1 MILPISALARS
12 SCNFGKLFL
21 KQQDR
26 TARRLSGP
34 VFLRREIRKNDFFQR
49 PRSLSLAL
57 LDSLFPLFGF
67 AIFPQPGEICQRQNL
82 WQNWELCRTAKA
94 SHFEERLS
102 PVGERCRVS
111 DRVGN
116 VALRSND
123 GEGKAADDRI
133 LPKPDAKVVSAPAQN
148 GYTEPVKS
156 HSSQNLENL
165 PVFCRNFSLKWQL

>member
-1 MILPISALARS
+1 MI
-12 SCNFGKLFL
+12 FL
-21 KQQDR
+21 
-26 TARRLSGP
+26 
-34 VFLRREIRKNDFFQR
+34 QR
-49 PRSLSLAL
+49 PRPLSLAL

-67 AIFPQPGEICQRQNL
+67 AIFPQPEEICQSQNP

-123 GEGKAADDRI
+123 GEGKDADDRI
-133 LPKPDAKVVSAPAQN
+133 LPKPDAKAVSGRAAAAVYGTRQKSFFSKIREPACFLPKFFSQMAI
-148 GYTEPVKS
+148 VK
-156 HSSQNLENL
+156 Q
-165 PVFCRNFSLKWQL
+165 